1 MLMGIISLSHWLSVM
16 RKSGRKRMRRGT
28 RLYFVWP
35 RLSKR
40 IAQASHAQYQFAA
53 NRLEQMLVI
62 RR

>member
-1 MLMGIISLSHWLSVM
+1 
-16 RKSGRKRMRRGT
+16 MRRGT